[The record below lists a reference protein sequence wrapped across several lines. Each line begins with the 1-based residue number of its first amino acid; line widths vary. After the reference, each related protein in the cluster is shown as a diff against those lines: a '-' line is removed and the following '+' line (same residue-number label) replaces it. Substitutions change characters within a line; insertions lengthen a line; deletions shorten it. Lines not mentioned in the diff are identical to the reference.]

1 MIVKKGEMLAKGAA
15 YAAKG
20 ASKLKT
26 KEAGKVLEV
35 NEDYITLGVEEIFT
49 KSLVGLNPK
58 KTKVGERVYK

>member
-1 MIVKKGEMLAKGAA
+1 MLAKGAA